1 MKNKVY
7 SEKEQIINS
16 LTSDLS
22 NLLSEFDTNQLTKE
36 ILVDYFCDFLLDA
49 KVDSKIVVNVLED
62 KEFGEIG
69 KNAALGIKINE
80 GW

>member
-1 MKNKVY
+1 MKNKIY
-7 SEKEQIINS
+7 SEKEQIVNC

-22 NLLSEFDTNQLTKE
+22 NLLSEFDSNQLTKE
-36 ILVDYFCDFLLDA
+36 ILVDYFSQFLQHA

-69 KNAALGIKINE
+69 KNVALGIKINE